1 MLTLKKV
8 ESMKRIL
15 EEYEE
20 LNKHPGSNVGLTVGL
35 FDVKDIFKW
44 RVTLLGPLDSLYN
57 CGLFVLR
64 VEFPDNYPE
73 NAPEIYFITPIYHL
87 NVNHY
92 NNGNGNVRLGHVSL
106 SFLNNWKPEYTIREV
121 FIYIFGLLYKPN
133 PDNAYGLERANEFR
147 FNKEL
152 YEEKIKYFTKKYAN
166 PGFANIDKKYNE
178 WDFSYDN

>member
-8 ESMKRIL
+8 ETMKRIK
-15 EEYEE
+15 EE
-20 LNKHPGSNVGLTVGL
+20 LNDNNHHPNANTGFVVGL
-35 FDVKDIFKW
+35 FDEKDIFKW
-44 RVTLLGPLDSLYN
+44 KVVLAGPKDSSYIGGVFILG
-57 CGLFVLR
+57 
-64 VEFPDNYPE
+64 VEFPENYPE

-87 NVNHY
+87 NINNY
-92 NNGNGNVRLGHVSL
+92 NNGNGDVRLGHVSL

-178 WDFSYDN
+178 WDFSYNA

>member
-1 MLTLKKV
+1 M
-8 ESMKRIL
+8 
-15 EEYEE
+15 
-20 LNKHPGSNVGLTVGL
+20 
-35 FDVKDIFKW
+35 
-44 RVTLLGPLDSLYN
+44 
-57 CGLFVLR
+57 
-64 VEFPDNYPE
+64 
-73 NAPEIYFITPIYHL
+73 
-87 NVNHY
+87 
-92 NNGNGNVRLGHVSL
+92 
-106 SFLNNWKPEYTIREV
+106 NNWKPEYTIREV

>member
-8 ESMKRIL
+8 ETMKRIK
-15 EEYEE
+15 EEF
-20 LNKHPGSNVGLTVGL
+20 NDNNHHSNVNTGFVVGL
-35 FDVKDIFKW
+35 FDENDIFKW
-44 RVTLLGPLDSLYN
+44 KVSLTGPKDSSYIGGVFILG
-57 CGLFVLR
+57 
-64 VEFPDNYPE
+64 VEFPENYPE

-152 YEEKIKYFTKKYAN
+152 YEEKVKYFTKKYAN
-166 PGFANIDKKYNE
+166 PKYADIDKKYNE
-178 WDFSYDN
+178 WDFSYDD